1 MFKTARM
8 QKFQAIVL
16 QSHRD
21 EVVSRLHDAGIVQ
34 LKEVAQSELVRKTL
48 GDEFF
53 EVTTLLAKLNK
64 IQSVL
69 GAPALKRPLKVKERT
84 REQLIKAAKKTLEK
98 LEPVLNVLEA
108 RHKEIEAERQKLLA
122 QKEVLKDFLEVKF
135 PLQYLRSTDEFY
147 VIVGRISKERVKG
160 FTEAAREALSQKV
173 IVEILGRGEKRA
185 VIVACRARD
194 QPKLAPVLYRYE
206 IELLEL
212 PPMSVVPQKALKQL
226 DRQLPSLERQ
236 KTNIEKDIAKLA
248 KTWALD
254 IGRLAEELEIIRE
267 RTEACSTFGY
277 TEAAVVIEGWVPAK
291 KTAKLESLVTAAAK
305 NRCIFDIHEV
315 RKDEIDQAPTQLENP
330 PVVKDFEFITNMYG
344 VPRYDEVDPTPFL
357 AVSFAIFFG
366 ICLSDI
372 GYGAVLAGVMLSGF
386 WIAKAFPPNIR
397 RMLAISGV
405 VAIVMG
411 ILTGSLFG
419 PTLPAIWSD
428 PTKNPLPLLKLA
440 IIIGVLH
447 LFIAFGVVKAIKD
460 VIRRNW
466 SKIIFEDV
474 ARAMLVIGFFG
485 LGFSILGLSLNS
497 FGIDFTFPKMEL
509 ASAFNPL
516 APATAVVVVLR
527 ILFYLGL
534 FIGIIGVV
542 ITSSGVR
549 AKFSGAINSVY
560 GIIGYIADV
569 TSYSRLMALG
579 VATGVIAYLLNYIL
593 WLAFTG
599 MVRPYLGFSPAVIFA
614 IFVLIGI
621 VFVFLIGHSFNIFIG
636 SMGGFIHTMRLHFAE
651 FFGKFYEG
659 GGEKFA
665 PFKVKRV
672 VTEVEGGE
680 LPGS

>member
-21 EVVSRLHDAGIVQ
+21 EVVSRLHEAGIVQ
-34 LKEVAQSELVRKTL
+34 LKEVAQPEFVRKAL

-53 EVTTLLAKLNK
+53 EVTTLLTKLNK

-69 GAPALKRPLKVKERT
+69 GAPAFKRLFKVKERT
-84 REQLIKAAKKTLEK
+84 REQVIKAAKKTLEK
-98 LEPVLNVLEA
+98 LEPELNVLET
-108 RHKEIEAERQKLLA
+108 RRKEVEAERQKLLA
-122 QKEVLKDFLEVKF
+122 QKEALKYFLDIKV

-147 VIVGRISKERVKG
+147 VIVGRVSKERMKG
-160 FTEAAREALSQKV
+160 FAEAASEALSQKV
-173 IVEILGRGEKRA
+173 IVEVLGQGEKRA
-185 VIVACRARD
+185 VIVACRMRD
-194 QPKLAPVLYRYE
+194 QPKLAPILYRYE
-206 IELLEL
+206 IEHLEL
-212 PPMSVVPQKALKQL
+212 PLMSVVPQKALEQL
-226 DRQLPSLERQ
+226 GRQLPRLERQ
-236 KTNIEKDIAKLA
+236 KTNVERDIAKLA
-248 KTWALD
+248 KTWAQD
-254 IGRLAEELEIIRE
+254 VGRLAEELEIITE

-291 KTAKLESLVTAAAK
+291 KTAKLESLITAAVK
-305 NRCIFDIHEV
+305 NRCIFHVHEV
-315 RKDEIDQAPTQLENP
+315 GKDEIEQVPTQLENP
-330 PVVKDFEFITNMYG
+330 PVVKDFEFITTMYG

-357 AVSFAIFFG
+357 TISFAIFFG

-372 GYGAVLAGVMLSGF
+372 GYGALLAGVMLSGF

-397 RMLAISGV
+397 RMLAISGIC
-405 VAIVMG
+405 AIVMG

-428 PTKNPLPLLKLA
+428 PTKNPVPLLKLA
-440 IIIGVLH
+440 IVIGVLH

-460 VIRRNW
+460 AIRRDW
-466 SKIIFEDV
+466 LKIIFEDV
-474 ARAMLVIGFFG
+474 SKAMLIIGFFG
-485 LGFSILGLSLNS
+485 LGFSILGLSLKS

-516 APATAVVVVLR
+516 APAAAVVVVLR

-534 FIGIIGVV
+534 FIGIVGAI
-542 ITSSGVR
+542 ITSSGAR
-549 AKFSGAINSVY
+549 SKFSGTINSVY
-560 GIIGYIADV
+560 SIISYIADV
-569 TSYSRLMALG
+569 ASYSRLMALG

-593 WLAFTG
+593 WLAFGG
-599 MVRPYLGFSPAVIFA
+599 MVRPYLGLSPAIIIA

-621 VFVFLIGHSFNIFIG
+621 VFIFLAGHFFNIFIG

-672 VTEVEGGE
+672 VTKVEGGE